1 MTPVKTPRG
10 TRAAA
15 DTPENLLAY
24 ALAMESEAAER
35 YAELAD
41 QMAVHNNQEVA
52 ALFRKLGEIEYLHA
66 ENIRRQAA
74 GHELPRIS
82 LGGYRWGSRESPE
95 ALDPGEV
102 HYLITPHQAVRLA
115 LRHEQQAAE
124 FYGTIARGSG
134 NREVQ
139 ALAKGYEEEEREHV
153 RLLTEW
159 LERYPVTGRD
169 WDDDPDP
176 PMEQE

>member
-1 MTPVKTPRG
+1 M
-10 TRAAA
+10 
-15 DTPENLLAY
+15 LAH

-52 ALFRKLGEIEYLHA
+52 ALFRKLGDIERLHA

-74 GHELPRIS
+74 GYELPRIS

-102 HYLITPHQAVRLA
+102 HYLITPREAVKLA
-115 LRHEQQAAE
+115 LRHERQAAE
-124 FYGTIARGSG
+124 FYGRIARGSASQ
-134 NREVQ
+134 EVRK
-139 ALAKGYEEEEREHV
+139 LAKGYEEEEKEHV

-159 LERYPVTGRD
+159 LKRYPETGCDR
-169 WDDDPDP
+169 DDDPDP